1 MLRALA
7 RGKRGCD
14 SPVHF
19 APQQRILAST
29 FQVSCGTLPGC
40 RNSYRRDRHM
50 SLQMHLS
57 ELERRHQALEREI
70 QDAIA
75 HPSTDDLKI
84 AELKRRKLQLKD
96 EIVRLRAGNR
106 VVH

>member
-1 MLRALA
+1 
-7 RGKRGCD
+7 
-14 SPVHF
+14 
-19 APQQRILAST
+19 
-29 FQVSCGTLPGC
+29 
-40 RNSYRRDRHM
+40 M

-96 EIVRLRAGNR
+96 EIVKLRAGNR
-106 VVH
+106 VIH

>member
-1 MLRALA
+1 MA
-7 RGKRGCD
+7 
-14 SPVHF
+14 
-19 APQQRILAST
+19 
-29 FQVSCGTLPGC
+29 
-40 RNSYRRDRHM
+40 
-50 SLQMHLS
+50 LQMHLS
-57 ELERRHQALEREI
+57 ELERKHQALEREI

-96 EIVRLRAGNR
+96 EIVKLRAGNR